1 MKRVFSVVLMLML
14 WLSFVPAAAADGV
27 SNLVV
32 PCKEST
38 AFLQRAQNAAPGSA
52 ADRFKKIIDADMY
65 CGKDD
70 GLPRLIADGR
80 LSRAGDFIIP
90 GILFLYLT
98 GWLGWAGR
106 IYLNAVKKSENPEY
120 KEIMIDV
127 PLAIRCFATALLWP
141 LQAVKETLTGEM
153 QQKDENVPV
162 SVR

>member
-1 MKRVFSVVLMLML
+1 MKRVFLLLLMMTL
-14 WLSFVPAAAADGV
+14 WLSFAPSARAEGV

-38 AFLQRAQNAAPGSA
+38 AFLQRAKNAAPGSA

-80 LSRAGDFIIP
+80 LSRIGDFILP
-90 GILFLYLT
+90 GILFLYLS

-106 IYLNAVKKSENPEY
+106 NYLNVVKKRENPEY
-120 KEIMIDV
+120 NEIMIDV
-127 PLAIRCFATALLWP
+127 PLAVQCFAGALLWP
-141 LQAVKETLTGEM
+141 LQAAKEILTGEI
-153 QQKDENVPV
+153 QQKDESVPV
-162 SVR
+162 SIR